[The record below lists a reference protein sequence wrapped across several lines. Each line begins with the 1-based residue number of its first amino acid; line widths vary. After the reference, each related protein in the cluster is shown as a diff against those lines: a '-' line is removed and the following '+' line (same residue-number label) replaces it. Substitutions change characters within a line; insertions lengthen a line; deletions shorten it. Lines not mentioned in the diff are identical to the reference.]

1 MSITVGEL
9 IDALEDLDHDLE
21 VHLATQPTYPLEY
34 PLEYAIDNMG
44 PVLVTVPTEED
55 PQSFVYLFEGGQIGY
70 LPRVVREEMGW

>member
-21 VHLATQPTYPLEY
+21 VHLATQPTY

-70 LPRVVREEMGW
+70 LPRVVRKEMGW

>member
-34 PLEYAIDNMG
+34 AIDNMG
-44 PVLVTVPTEED
+44 PVLVTVETEED

-70 LPRVVREEMGW
+70 LPRVVRKEMGW